1 MESYTFEE
9 GIAFLALAKAPQ
21 GVIRHLQKTHNRSN
35 LHSEIHKML
44 RLPRTKEII
53 RKNNQSLV
61 ESTTARNPESTKEK
75 NIEPKSDNIEPKSD
89 TDNLVE
95 STTARNPENTK
106 EKNIEPNS
114 DKTESNLSEIETSDD
129 TPEVPNDG
137 STDIIITEDDVR
149 SHKYT
154 RLDQMPNELT
164 RQLFLKKDESFHE
177 MQQYHLKMRT
187 LPEGEE
193 HNEERAQYRAEVL
206 RLDAEV
212 DAYWQQ
218 IDAEI
223 ERFYAEQSRS
233 PEVSQSRSPQFDI
246 STYRAYISKALRK
259 KELTP
264 AQLAELQHRV
274 DAMMAA
280 NVELKPETL
289 DKLKAIGITVG

>member
-75 NIEPKSDNIEPKSD
+75 NIEPKSDKIEPKSD
-89 TDNLVE
+89 TDNLVD
-95 STTARNPENTK
+95 STIAQKNEIPK
-106 EKNIEPNS
+106 EK
-114 DKTESNLSEIETSDD
+114 D
-129 TPEVPNDG
+129 
-137 STDIIITEDDVR
+137 TDIILTEDDVR

-154 RLDQMPNELT
+154 RLEQMPNELT

-193 HNEERAQYRAEVL
+193 HNEERAQYRAEIL
-206 RLDAEV
+206 RLDKEV
-212 DAYWQQ
+212 DAYWKQ

-223 ERFYAEQSRS
+223 ERFESENERADKRANESQ
-233 PEVSQSRSPQFDI
+233 PEFDI

-274 DAMMAA
+274 DAMIAA

>member
-35 LHSEIHKML
+35 LHSEIHKQLRFRRVREIAKRNGML
-44 RLPRTKEII
+44 EPTNHESQISE
-53 RKNNQSLV
+53 NQSQNLDKI
-61 ESTTARNPESTKEK
+61 EPNSHEIETKSDK
-75 NIEPKSDNIEPKSD
+75 IEPKSDE
-89 TDNLVE
+89 
-95 STTARNPENTK
+95 
-106 EKNIEPNS
+106 IEPNS

-154 RLDQMPNELT
+154 RLEQMPNELT

-193 HNEERAQYRAEVL
+193 HNEERAQYRAEIL
-206 RLDAEV
+206 RLDKEV
-212 DAYWQQ
+212 DAYWKQ

-223 ERFYAEQSRS
+223 ERFESENERADKRANESQ
-233 PEVSQSRSPQFDI
+233 PEFDI

-259 KELTP
+259 KNLTP
-264 AQLAELQHRV
+264 EQLVELQHRV
-274 DAMMAA
+274 DAMVKA
-280 NVELKPETL
+280 NVEMKPDTVE
-289 DKLKAIGITVG
+289 KLKKKGIHFPE